1 MKRRRLMSEINVV
14 PYVDVMLV
22 LLVIFMVAAPL
33 LTQGVSV
40 NLPSSAASPVST
52 DRKPLVVTVDAGGK
66 VYLQDKAVSLD
77 KLLQTV
83 SAAKRGQPELQVLV
97 RGDRDANYGRVI
109 QVMAQLQAAGIQDV
123 GLLTESPEPTARS

>member
-33 LTQGVSV
+33 LTQGVEV
-40 NLPSSAASPVST
+40 KLPSSAASPVST

-66 VYLQDKAVSLD
+66 VYLQDETVSLD
-77 KLLQTV
+77 GLLQAV
-83 SAAKRGQPELQVLV
+83 STARQTQPDLQVLV
-97 RGDRDANYGRVI
+97 RGDRNANYGRVI
-109 QVMAQLQAAGIQDV
+109 EIMARLQAAGIQDV
-123 GLLTESPEPTARS
+123 GLLTESPEPASS

>member
-33 LTQGVSV
+33 LTQGVEV
-40 NLPSSAASPVST
+40 KLPSSAASPVST

-66 VYLQDKAVSLD
+66 VYLQDETVSLD
-77 KLLQTV
+77 RLLQAV
-83 SAAKRGQPELQVLV
+83 STARQDQPDLQVLV

-109 QVMAQLQAAGIQDV
+109 EIMARLQAAGIQDV
-123 GLLTESPEPTARS
+123 GLLTESPEPASS